1 MYIAGMED
9 QFIINMLPFITDVPN
24 KKLKSL
30 KKIESSLK
38 RLHLTWSYF
47 NEDDSNYKDLIY
59 QEYKKL
65 HFKNNLYKVIIIK
78 NLDKRYSQDMKLNF
92 IFLWLCIFKT
102 DIKIY
107 RYSLFNNSYALD
119 IIRYL
124 DIHKCCNFSYFSN
137 KLTIDDKKVIKQVED
152 KLTEAKIRWH
162 IASVKELYDYKFVT
176 TDGNILKLKNCKTLK
191 AYLIDDRSFKKE
203 KYISVP
209 FYNLKYSLICLYKYD
224 NKNLYYGSL
233 MSKFCDI
240 KFTDYIFS
248 FFDDINLKSGYSD

>member
-1 MYIAGMED
+1 
-9 QFIINMLPFITDVPN
+9 MLPFITDVPN

-162 IASVKELYDYKFVT
+162 IASVKELYDYDF
-176 TDGNILKLKNCKTLK
+176 
-191 AYLIDDRSFKKE
+191 
-203 KYISVP
+203 IS
-209 FYNLKYSLICLYKYD
+209 LSGK
-224 NKNLYYGSL
+224 
-233 MSKFCDI
+233 
-240 KFTDYIFS
+240 IFS
-248 FFDDINLKSGYSD
+248 FKNCNVITVYIIDNKSFKNKHFHKSIYYQPDYTSLILYKFNHKKLLYNGIRSNFDDVDFLRYIYSFFKDINATANIDPKIFH

>member
-9 QFIINMLPFITDVPN
+9 QFIINMLPFISDVPN

-65 HFKNNLYKVIIIK
+65 HFKNNLYKVIIVK
-78 NLDKRYSQDMKLNF
+78 DLDKRYSQDMKLNF

-107 RYSLFNNSYALD
+107 RYSLFDNSYALD

-176 TDGNILKLKNCKTLK
+176 SSIFNEFVLNDRLITIYLITDKYFRKMRFYYNNNSKLKYIIAFMYKNDNDCLSLL
-191 AYLIDDRSFKKE
+191 YIDSSFADNEFKN
-203 KYISVP
+203 YIN
-209 FYNLKYSLICLYKYD
+209 NLFMLLLS
-224 NKNLYYGSL
+224 YG
-233 MSKFCDI
+233 KF
-240 KFTDYIFS
+240 K
-248 FFDDINLKSGYSD
+248 